1 MRWRGSGKPNML
13 SSGSKFKIF
22 SQLTYGLIHAVLEF
36 DVLAV
41 VSMSN
46 ACWTIINVVIFP
58 FVLLFVV

>member
-1 MRWRGSGKPNML
+1 ML